1 MAEHASKTNNLPG
14 LAGERAKAIVTILV
28 TLFSLAN
35 AGLSLAGF
43 NPLPFTNEQ
52 VSATLFAVV
61 GVIGTIYGWW
71 KNQNITSA
79 SIAGQQLVDALKK
92 EGVVN
97 GVTAAKN
104 AALSAAAAVAAT
116 APATETET
124 TETETTET
132 ETTEAE
138 TTEAETTEDT
148 ESEAVDVTETVGTG
162 SDSVGSRTGSAE
174 PVEGGDG
181 YVRYMPEGDGE

>member
-1 MAEHASKTNNLPG
+1 MAEHANEKQTNNLPG
-14 LAGERAKAIVTILV
+14 LTGERVKAVVTILV

-61 GVIGTIYGWW
+61 GVIGTVYGWW

-79 SIAGQQLVDALKK
+79 SLAGQQLVDALKK

-97 GVTAAKN
+97 GISAAKS
-104 AALSAAAAVAAT
+104 AALSAAAAVAK
-116 APATETET
+116 T
-124 TETETTET
+124 TPKITGDS
-132 ETTEAE
+132 AE
-138 TTEAETTEDT
+138 SAESTDT
-148 ESEAVDVTETVGTG
+148 DGTVA
-162 SDSVGSRTGSAE
+162 DSVFE
-174 PVEGGDG
+174 PGGD
-181 YVRYMPEGDGE
+181 DQ

>member
-1 MAEHASKTNNLPG
+1 MADHANKTNDNLPG
-14 LAGERAKAIVTILV
+14 LTGERVKAIVTILV

-61 GVIGTIYGWW
+61 GVIGTVYGWW

-79 SIAGQQLVDALKK
+79 SLAGQQLVDALKK

-97 GVTAAKN
+97 GISAAKN
-104 AALSAAAAVAAT
+104 AAMSAASAVAKTTPAEETAEAAETAESAETATEAATVEAT
-116 APATETET
+116 A
-124 TETETTET
+124 
-132 ETTEAE
+132 EAE
-138 TTEAETTEDT
+138 Y
-148 ESEAVDVTETVGTG
+148 
-162 SDSVGSRTGSAE
+162 E
-174 PVEGGDG
+174 PGGNL
-181 YVRYMPEGDGE
+181 

>member
-1 MAEHASKTNNLPG
+1 MAEHANEKQTNNLPG
-14 LAGERAKAIVTILV
+14 LTGERVKAVVTILV

-61 GVIGTIYGWW
+61 GVIGTVYGWW

-79 SIAGQQLVDALKK
+79 SLAGQQLVDALKK

-97 GVTAAKN
+97 GISAAKS
-104 AALSAAAAVAAT
+104 AALSAAAAVAK
-116 APATETET
+116 T
-124 TETETTET
+124 TPKI
-132 ETTEAE
+132 
-138 TTEAETTEDT
+138 
-148 ESEAVDVTETVGTG
+148 TG
-162 SDSVGSRTGSAE
+162 DSDESAE
-174 PVEGGDG
+174 STDTDNTVADSAFEPGGD
-181 YVRYMPEGDGE
+181 DQ

>member
-1 MAEHASKTNNLPG
+1 MADHATKTNDNLPG
-14 LAGERAKAIVTILV
+14 LTGERVKAIVTILV

-52 VSATLFAVV
+52 VSATLFAVI
-61 GVIGTIYGWW
+61 GVLGTVYGWW

-79 SIAGQQLVDALKK
+79 SLAGQQLVDALKK

-104 AALSAAAAVAAT
+104 AAMSAASAVAKT
-116 APATETET
+116 APAEETAEET
-124 TETETTET
+124 TETATESATVETTD
-132 ETTEAE
+132 EAE
-138 TTEAETTEDT
+138 C
-148 ESEAVDVTETVGTG
+148 
-162 SDSVGSRTGSAE
+162 E
-174 PVEGGDG
+174 PGGNL
-181 YVRYMPEGDGE
+181 

>member
-1 MAEHASKTNNLPG
+1 MADHANKTVKTNLPG
-14 LAGERAKAIVTILV
+14 MTGERVKAVVTILV

-35 AGLSLAGF
+35 AGLSLSGF
-43 NPLPFTNEQ
+43 NPLPFTDEQ

-79 SIAGQQLVDALKK
+79 SLAGQQLVDALKK

-104 AALSAAAAVAAT
+104 AALSAASAVTKT
-116 APATETET
+116 APAE
-124 TETETTET
+124 
-132 ETTEAE
+132 EAE
-138 TTEAETTEDT
+138 ESGTAEAKT
-148 ESEAVDVTETVGTG
+148 ESVEPAA
-162 SDSVGSRTGSAE
+162 AE
-174 PVEGGDG
+174 PVAQDAGTVAVAKPDVAVADAGIPQ
-181 YVRYMPEGDGE
+181 YMPVKED

>member
-1 MAEHASKTNNLPG
+1 MAEHANNNTKTNLPG
-14 LAGERAKAIVTILV
+14 MTGERIKAVVTILV

-61 GVIGTIYGWW
+61 GVLGTIYGWW

-79 SIAGQQLVDALKK
+79 SLAGQQLVDALKK

-104 AALSAAAAVAAT
+104 AALSAASAVAKT
-116 APATETET
+116 APAE
-124 TETETTET
+124 
-132 ETTEAE
+132 EAE
-138 TTEAETTEDT
+138 D
-148 ESEAVDVTETVGTG
+148 ESEAKTETAETAIVEPAAQAATVAVA
-162 SDSVGSRTGSAE
+162 DSGI
-174 PVEGGDG
+174 PQ
-181 YVRYMPEGDGE
+181 YMPVKED

>member
-1 MAEHASKTNNLPG
+1 MAEHANEKQTNNLPG
-14 LAGERAKAIVTILV
+14 LTGERVKAVVTILV

-61 GVIGTIYGWW
+61 GVIGTVYGWW

-79 SIAGQQLVDALKK
+79 SLAGQQLVDALKK

-97 GVTAAKN
+97 GISAAKS
-104 AALSAAAAVAAT
+104 AALSAAAAVAK
-116 APATETET
+116 T
-124 TETETTET
+124 TPKI
-132 ETTEAE
+132 
-138 TTEAETTEDT
+138 
-148 ESEAVDVTETVGTG
+148 TG
-162 SDSVGSRTGSAE
+162 DSAE
-174 PVEGGDG
+174 SAESTDTDNTVADSDLVPGGD
-181 YVRYMPEGDGE
+181 DQ

>member
-1 MAEHASKTNNLPG
+1 MAEHANNNTNNNLPG
-14 LAGERAKAIVTILV
+14 MTGERVKAIVTILV

-43 NPLPFTNEQ
+43 NPLPFTDEQ

-61 GVIGTIYGWW
+61 GVLGTIYGWW

-79 SIAGQQLVDALKK
+79 SLAGQQLVDALKK

-104 AALSAAAAVAAT
+104 AALSAASAVAKT
-116 APATETET
+116 APAE
-124 TETETTET
+124 
-132 ETTEAE
+132 EAE
-138 TTEAETTEDT
+138 D
-148 ESEAVDVTETVGTG
+148 ESEAKTET
-162 SDSVGSRTGSAE
+162 AE
-174 PVEGGDG
+174 TAVEPAAQAETVAVADAGIPQ
-181 YVRYMPEGDGE
+181 YMPVKED

>member
-1 MAEHASKTNNLPG
+1 MADHATNKTTNNLPG
-14 LAGERAKAIVTILV
+14 LTGERVKAVVTILV

-61 GVIGTIYGWW
+61 GVIGTVYSWW

-79 SIAGQQLVDALKK
+79 SLAGQQLVDALKK

-97 GVTAAKN
+97 SISAAKS
-104 AALSAAAAVAAT
+104 AALSAAAAVAKTTPKIT
-116 APATETET
+116 ADS
-124 TETETTET
+124 
-132 ETTEAE
+132 AE
-138 TTEAETTEDT
+138 STDT
-148 ESEAVDVTETVGTG
+148 DNTVA
-162 SDSVGSRTGSAE
+162 DSVFV
-174 PVEGGDG
+174 PGGDIQ
-181 YVRYMPEGDGE
+181 

>member
-1 MAEHASKTNNLPG
+1 MAEHANNTKANLPG
-14 LAGERAKAIVTILV
+14 LTGERVKAVVTILV

-52 VSATLFAVV
+52 VSTTLFAVV

-79 SIAGQQLVDALKK
+79 SLAGQQLVDALKK
-92 EGVVN
+92 EGVVH

-104 AALSAAAAVAAT
+104 AAMSAASAVAKT
-116 APATETET
+116 APAE
-124 TETETTET
+124 
-132 ETTEAE
+132 ETTEATETAETATEAATVE
-138 TTEAETTEDT
+138 TTAEAQF
-148 ESEAVDVTETVGTG
+148 
-162 SDSVGSRTGSAE
+162 E
-174 PVEGGDG
+174 PGGNL
-181 YVRYMPEGDGE
+181 

>member
-1 MAEHASKTNNLPG
+1 MAEHANEKQTNNLPG
-14 LAGERAKAIVTILV
+14 LTGERVKAVVTILV

-61 GVIGTIYGWW
+61 GVIGTVYGWW

-97 GVTAAKN
+97 GVSAAKN
-104 AALSAAAAVAAT
+104 AALSAAAAVAKTTPKT
-116 APATETET
+116 A
-124 TETETTET
+124 
-132 ETTEAE
+132 AE
-138 TTEAETTEDT
+138 
-148 ESEAVDVTETVGTG
+148 
-162 SDSVGSRTGSAE
+162 SAE
-174 PVEGGDG
+174 STDMDNAVADSDLVPGGD
-181 YVRYMPEGDGE
+181 DQ

>member
-1 MAEHASKTNNLPG
+1 MAEHANNNTKANLPG
-14 LAGERAKAIVTILV
+14 MTGERVKAVVTILV

-43 NPLPFTNEQ
+43 NPLPFTDEQ

-79 SIAGQQLVDALKK
+79 SLAGQQLVDALKK

-104 AALSAAAAVAAT
+104 AALSAASAVAKT
-116 APATETET
+116 APAE
-124 TETETTET
+124 
-132 ETTEAE
+132 EAE
-138 TTEAETTEDT
+138 D
-148 ESEAVDVTETVGTG
+148 ESEAKTET
-162 SDSVGSRTGSAE
+162 AE
-174 PVEGGDG
+174 NAVEPATQAAVTAAVTKPDVAVADAGIPQ
-181 YVRYMPEGDGE
+181 YMPVKED

>member
-1 MAEHASKTNNLPG
+1 MAEHANEKQTTNKTTNNLPG
-14 LAGERAKAIVTILV
+14 LTGERVKAVVTILV

-61 GVIGTIYGWW
+61 GVIGTVYGWW

-79 SIAGQQLVDALKK
+79 SLAGQQLVDALKK

-97 GVTAAKN
+97 GVSAAKS
-104 AALSAAAAVAAT
+104 AALSAAAAV
-116 APATETET
+116 
-124 TETETTET
+124 
-132 ETTEAE
+132 
-138 TTEAETTEDT
+138 D
-148 ESEAVDVTETVGTG
+148 
-162 SDSVGSRTGSAE
+162 RAE
-174 PVEGGDG
+174 PKTTDTDTTDADLEPGGD
-181 YVRYMPEGDGE
+181 VQ

>member
-1 MAEHASKTNNLPG
+1 MADHANKTNDNLPG
-14 LAGERAKAIVTILV
+14 LTGERVKAVVTILV

-52 VSATLFAVV
+52 VSATLFAVI

-79 SIAGQQLVDALKK
+79 SLAGQQLVDALKK

-97 GVTAAKN
+97 GISAAKN
-104 AALSAAAAVAAT
+104 AAMSAASAVAKT
-116 APATETET
+116 APAEEAA
-124 TETETTET
+124 EAAES
-132 ETTEAE
+132 AE
-138 TTEAETTEDT
+138 TA
-148 ESEAVDVTETVGTG
+148 
-162 SDSVGSRTGSAE
+162 TGSATVETTDEAQYE
-174 PVEGGDG
+174 PGGDL
-181 YVRYMPEGDGE
+181 